1 MFYSCSFWSKIES
14 QWRWSFI
21 WSYRV
26 QECCWCTS
34 VSNSYQ
40 TRYLLFS
47 EPSLKVHS
55 CSLHCTLDCCQK
67 DTVLLEIF
75 YSSWPEVSTWLFIH
89 NYSDADYAGEDP
101 DNRQSTGGYC
111 VYLGPHQLILFYG
124 APKLIAPF
132 LNPVLRQNTGN
143 WHSQLKF
150 HGFVPC
156 SVT

>member
-1 MFYSCSFWSKIES
+1 MFTYSQDEIYLLSYSSKLMILS
-14 QWRWSFI
+14 Q
-21 WSYRV
+21 
-26 QECCWCTS
+26 QEYCWCTS

-47 EPSLKVHS
+47 EPSLQVRA
-55 CSLHCTLDCCQK
+55 TLDCCQK
-67 DTVLLEIF
+67 DTVSLEIF
-75 YSSWPEVSTWLFIH
+75 YSSWPEVSTWLFVH
-89 NYSDADYAGEDP
+89 NYSDADYAGDP

-111 VYLGPHQLILFYG
+111 VYLEPNPLILFHG
-124 APKLIAPF
+124 APKLITPF

-143 WHSQLKF
+143 WHSPQLKF